1 MTPQTL
7 KEISD
12 KQVEKFKVSFDEYY
26 FDEDINGEDAFAP
39 REKILNFL
47 RQAIEEAVTQSFEA
61 TRGNEIVLKRANDFE
76 GIDSRISVIIMDIL
90 TEQREKQDN
99 FLKNGNRDLTKKL

>member
-7 KEISD
+7 KEIIGV
-12 KQVEKFKVSFDEYY
+12 QVEKFKVSFDEYY
-26 FDEDINGEDAFAP
+26 FDEDINGEGAFAT

-47 RQAIEEAVTQSFEA
+47 YQSIEEAVREAFEA
-61 TRGNEIVLKRANDFE
+61 TRVEKMEQEAFPKYKSYSMGQVDGHNNAV
-76 GIDSRISVIIMDIL
+76 

-99 FLKNGNRDLTKKL
+99 FLKKV